1 MSSTY
6 AQLFKLFYKKICK
19 DLLLFSFGN
28 EYPDSLY
35 RGGDSLLGVM
45 HLVGRA
51 VKSEQESFLVPDCQK
66 YRARGYSKR
75 RSNGIKS

>member
-6 AQLFKLFYKKICK
+6 AQFFKLFYKKICK
-19 DLLLFSFGN
+19 IFLLFSLGN

-35 RGGDSLLGVM
+35 SGSYSLLGVM

-51 VKSEQESFLVPDCQK
+51 VKTEKKSFLIPNRQK
-66 YRARGYSKR
+66 YRARGYSER
-75 RSNGIKS
+75 RSNGIES